1 MSDESGKYKSLLSFL
16 MKIPLK
22 HWVTAYI
29 EAPNFGHLT
38 NNLVEGHNKV
48 ILPARAASGV
58 LTTID
63 WLRHRDGKFMEST
76 RAKIPGTAGPNDLC
90 TKVTAKLGLITKAVA
105 KSYVAVAMAGG
116 HMRSA
121 TRRDGCGDRYLRFFR
136 WAKVHVQTGLYPCLH
151 LAAVCRLK
159 KLDVASFVH
168 PSLKTSAWKQ
178 CYFTP
183 ILPRWQAAPTTAS
196 CPYHQGQGRGQ
207 EEADPLQGREEATVV
222 RKLQEAWP

>member
-90 TKVTAKLGLITKAVA
+90 TKVTAKLGLITKAA
-105 KSYVAVAMAGG
+105 AESYVVVGQGARADRTLPLPAPGSSLPPQEIGRCFLRPPFPQDIGMEAVLL
-116 HMRSA
+116 HPNLA
-121 TRRDGCGDRYLRFFR
+121 T
-136 WAKVHVQTGLYPCLH
+136 
-151 LAAVCRLK
+151 
-159 KLDVASFVH
+159 VASSTH
-168 PSLKTSAWKQ
+168 DGLMPLS
-178 CYFTP
+178 
-183 ILPRWQAAPTTAS
+183 PRT
-196 CPYHQGQGRGQ
+196 R
-207 EEADPLQGREEATVV
+207 
-222 RKLQEAWP
+222 